1 MLSPSS
7 LNLKIEV
14 IKILDLLDT
23 PVKKLDVMEKYGKV
37 IVLEQLQKIPI

>member
-1 MLSPSS
+1 MLSLSS

-14 IKILDLLDT
+14 IKILDLIDT

-37 IVLEQLQKIPI
+37 IALKQLQKIP